1 MPNEVTTNSFS
12 WLFVL
17 LILNEFNKR
26 SYKYKHKNGG
36 TYEVLSSNFA
46 HVKNGTHNLTPEQW
60 DDILTNLDDINSI
73 EEARISDAKGLHDGT
88 IVFQKV
94 KGTLGTYGVITEY
107 STSGRV
113 FVTTAGMDGGPNVNV
128 NNWAKKVRGSQ
139 ILQQKALKLTAGKVG
154 QSSYTKILQ
163 ERLGIVKRFYK
174 QLEKGAILPQA
185 DGSYIIS
192 LFKHADAS
200 TVIHETGHYF
210 VETLVEEALANPD
223 NKQLNN
229 DARILL
235 EYAGTNLEAW
245 RNWDVDSKRPAH
257 EILANAFETLV
268 YIFCIYKNI
277 VIMVIG

>member
-1 MPNEVTTNSFS
+1 MP
-12 WLFVL
+12 
-17 LILNEFNKR
+17 K
-26 SYKYKHKNGG
+26 SYGSHRR
-36 TYEVLSSNFA
+36 F
-46 HVKNGTHNLTPEQW
+46 
-60 DDILTNLDDINSI
+60 LDNSI
-73 EEARISDAKGLHDGT
+73 ATERDLVKRKLEYPELYQKQGEKIKGAILPQAD
-88 IVFQKV
+88 
-94 KGTLGTYGVITEY
+94 
-107 STSGRV
+107 
-113 FVTTAGMDGGPNVNV
+113 
-128 NNWAKKVRGSQ
+128 WAKKVRGSQ

-174 QLEKGAILPQA
+174 QLEKGQIAPQV

-200 TVIHETGHYF
+200 TVIYETGHYF

-245 RNWDVDSKRPAH
+245 RTGDVDSKRPAH

>member
-1 MPNEVTTNSFS
+1 MLTAYGKDSAYGGNSGNAGTDYKWFFDNFLNKPERIKYINKEKTAQWLTTGG
-12 WLFVL
+12 LKVP
-17 LILNEFNKR
+17 K
-26 SYKYKHKNGG
+26 SYGSHRR
-36 TYEVLSSNFA
+36 F
-46 HVKNGTHNLTPEQW
+46 
-60 DDILTNLDDINSI
+60 LDNSI
-73 EEARISDAKGLHDGT
+73 A
-88 IVFQKV
+88 
-94 KGTLGTYGVITEY
+94 TE
-107 STSGRV
+107 R
-113 FVTTAGMDGGPNVNV
+113 D
-128 NNWAKKVRGSQ
+128 
-139 ILQQKALKLTAGKVG
+139 L
-154 QSSYTKILQ
+154 
-163 ERLGIVKRFYK
+163 VKRKLEYPELYQK
-174 QLEKGAILPQA
+174 QGEKTKGAILPQV

-229 DARILL
+229 GARILL